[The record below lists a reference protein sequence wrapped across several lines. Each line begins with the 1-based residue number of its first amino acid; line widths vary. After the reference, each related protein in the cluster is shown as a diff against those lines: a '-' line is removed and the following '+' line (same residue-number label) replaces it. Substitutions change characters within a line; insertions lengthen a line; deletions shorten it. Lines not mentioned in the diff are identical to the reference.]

1 MEGRWKNITNFFRM
15 VDALTAHVRMKPAI
29 VIAMPKCLLIVFRDE
44 VGFEYNN
51 LTKDGGEDISD
62 RQRLE
67 VHVLRHA
74 RCKYYGELFEQV
86 VWSNLFQKG
95 IPSVQLARLES
106 TIRLKC
112 KVRLSLMLRSSRDLH
127 HGQRLPS

>member
-1 MEGRWKNITNFFRM
+1 MEGRWKNITDFFR
-15 VDALTAHVRMKPAI
+15 VADALTAHARMKPAI
-29 VIAMPKCLLIVFRDE
+29 VIAVPKCLPIVFRLGGK

-62 RQRLE
+62 GQRLE
-67 VHVLRHA
+67 VYILRHA
-74 RCKYYGELFEQV
+74 CCKYYGELFEQV

-95 IPSVQLARLES
+95 VPSVQLARLEF

-112 KVRLSLMLRSSRDLH
+112 KVRSSLMLSK
-127 HGQRLPS
+127 